1 MKTINLKEFGEV
13 LISRQQAKEI
23 FKLAA
28 KESFA
33 VVFDFSDVRFI
44 ASSFADELFAKW
56 FAKFGKVFK
65 IENLQDNFYKNLIK
79 QVIVGRKQ
87 LA

>member
-1 MKTINLKEFGEV
+1 MKTIVLKEFGEILV
-13 LISRQQAKEI
+13 SRQQAKKAFAIAEKDW
-23 FKLAA
+23 FK
-28 KESFA
+28 
-33 VVFDFSDVRFI
+33 VIFDFSWIKFI

-56 FAKFGKVFK
+56 FTQFGKVFK
-65 IENLQDNFYKNLIK
+65 IINLEDNFFKNLIK